1 MAARDDYPSALED
14 MERTRNHQQTIAMET
29 ETLEAVL
36 VFGKMVV
43 IIGGGCAV
51 TLGGLWGLCAV
62 AINYFQR
69 KDRRDELLP
78 LYERGIISTKPT
90 IANAYGI
97 AGHETAASTHQRP
110 A

>member
-1 MAARDDYPSALED
+1 MTHIAARRDRADEEPSN
-14 MERTRNHQQTIAMET
+14 TTIAMDA

-51 TLGGLWGLCAV
+51 TLGSLWGLCAV
-62 AINYFQR
+62 AIDYFQR

-78 LYERGIISTKPT
+78 LYERGIIGTKPT
-90 IANAYGI
+90 IVNVYGI
-97 AGHETAASTHQRP
+97 AGHETAAGTHQQS